1 MTRTEKLFMAAVA
14 AAVAALIL
22 AGTALLE
29 RRLPPGPHRFGA
41 AGPSN
46 AQAVEVT
53 DNTGAYVASV
63 QDAGGGLAGLT
74 LYGITAGTG
83 APAPGTPAYNPSWY
97 GYTNIYLD
105 PVSGNDSNAGNTSGA
120 ALATC
125 AEAIRRYGS
134 TSPTMNYGQNITWN
148 QLSAVPAGTDPC
160 FFFPRL
166 SGGGYAAYIG
176 TLVPFYSSDGGGN
189 YLLGTVT
196 AASQAGG
203 TDMTIANMPTGTTAG
218 MYVFDSTAGCYS
230 FVESMSGQ
238 TGTMTQP
245 LTAASI
251 TTIGL
256 PSPAACTM
264 STGDTA
270 TLYNIPSASGLRAFR
285 GTGGDTASSVPS
297 VTWVQWTQIP
307 DSSGTNASV
316 YSLVN
321 DSAASV
327 FSGVYVVTHLD
338 MSMLGGAGNAVY
350 VDGCFL
356 KSTMLS
362 FGSGAFIVAGSFMAN
377 FETLG
382 GGSITT
388 TVMELGDTVSGQ
400 MVVSGGGVQIAST
413 GMHVTGATTIY
424 NGILELK
431 GPLWG
436 STGIACNS
444 GCSVYANSG
453 GWAADMLWT
462 GANTFGTATTG
473 SRYVSLGVNVDS
485 IPLTVAAF
493 ADAGSIFSPNSGAR
507 FTLGQ

>member
-1 MTRTEKLFMAAVA
+1 MIRAILLGLLLSALGCHTKASPPTPLF
-14 AAVAALIL
+14 
-22 AGTALLE
+22 G
-29 RRLPPGPHRFGA
+29 LPSGQ
-41 AGPSN
+41 
-46 AQAVEVT
+46 AQPVCIT
-53 DNTGAYVASV
+53 DSTGLYCASIV
-63 QDAGGGLAGLT
+63 PDAGGTGLNGIKT
-74 LYGITAGTG
+74 YGASAATG
-83 APAPGTPAYNPSWY
+83 AAAPGTPAYNPSWY

-218 MYVFDSTAGCYS
+218 MYLYDSTAGSYAY
-230 FVESMSGQ
+230 VESMSGQ

-245 LTAASI
+245 LTAASL

-256 PSPAACTM
+256 PSCTLGTM

-270 TLYNIPSASGLRAFR
+270 TLYNIPSASGLKQFRA
-285 GTGGDTASSVPS
+285 TGADVSDAGSNQPS
-297 VTWVQWTQIP
+297 VTWIQWTQIL
-307 DSSGTNASV
+307 DTSGLATPGSEFP
-316 YSLVN
+316 SIN
-321 DSAASV
+321 DSASTIMSGVYIASRLHMGSLHGRGNGNDLLGSFVVGAAIV
-327 FSGVYVVTHLD
+327 FSGDALLCGD
-338 MSMLGGAGNAVY
+338 
-350 VDGCFL
+350 FL
-356 KSTMLS
+356 KSTLALAGS
-362 FGSGAFIVAGSFMAN
+362 AGLGTFTQIGGNTTVNSTSQISSNIEVNNSGAHFVGN
-377 FETLG
+377 
-382 GGSITT
+382 ITT
-388 TVMELGDTVSGQ
+388 RSATLELTAPAWGAAGVIASGI
-400 MVVSGGGVQIAST
+400 GGGVWC
-413 GMHVTGATTIY
+413 
-424 NGILELK
+424 NG
-431 GPLWG
+431 
-436 STGIACNS
+436 S
-444 GCSVYANSG
+444 
-453 GWAADMLWT
+453 WAANFLLT
-462 GANTFGTATTG
+462 GANQLGTATTG

-493 ADAGSIFSPNSGAR
+493 ADAGSLFNPNSGVR
-507 FTLGQ
+507 FTIGQ